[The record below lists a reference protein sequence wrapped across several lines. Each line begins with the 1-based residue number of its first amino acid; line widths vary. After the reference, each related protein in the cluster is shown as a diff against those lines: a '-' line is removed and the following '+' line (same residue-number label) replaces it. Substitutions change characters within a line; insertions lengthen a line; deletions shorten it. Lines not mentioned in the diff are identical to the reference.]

1 MDFIIWIAMEM
12 SKLRKKIEIKGHVMN
27 TLSSNT
33 MKVNRTHSVHFYW
46 MLKKA
51 GNVSKKLT

>member
-1 MDFIIWIAMEM
+1 MDCNGNEQI
-12 SKLRKKIEIKGHVMN
+12 KKENRNKRSCIMN